1 MNHLHPKNTLP
12 LDNNSS
18 KERIK
23 MLETPAW
30 PCHPQRWS
38 PDAVQSSFFF
48 FHLYLILK
56 HNLFISCVSFR
67 WFAGEVFCF
76 GFFFFANLVS
86 D

>member
-1 MNHLHPKNTLP
+1 
-12 LDNNSS
+12 
-18 KERIK
+18 

-38 PDAVQSSFFF
+38 PDVVQSSYFFSF
-48 FHLYLILK
+48 FLFHLYLILK

-76 GFFFFANLVS
+76 FFFFANLVS